1 MEYQKIIKKY
11 EPQNMKAKRTSFNQE
26 QVKITENTLLI
37 SKRYL
42 KEVNHSI
49 NRKYL
54 NDANIK
60 NRNWNISSGEKD
72 WMLWL
77 AD

>member
-1 MEYQKIIKKY
+1 
-11 EPQNMKAKRTSFNQE
+11 MKAKRTSFNQE
-26 QVKITENTLLI
+26 QVKITENALLI

-60 NRNWNISSGEKD
+60 NGKLNKSTREKD
-72 WMLWL
+72 
-77 AD
+77 